1 MNDLLSFSTNF
12 TYKCMFLSKPATGTV
27 QNLRGTEGLYERK
40 KVSKVYLRKI
50 LKIFMQGNV
59 RLERGA
65 TQVLLKEFVK
75 VLLIQHL
82 N

>member
-1 MNDLLSFSTNF
+1 MNDLLIVSTNF
-12 TYKCMFLSKPATGTV
+12 TYKCMFLSKPAAGTV
-27 QNLRGTEGLYERK
+27 NLRGTEGLYERK

-50 LKIFMQGNV
+50 FEIFKQGNV
-59 RLERGA
+59 HLERGS
-65 TQVLLKEFVK
+65 TQMLLKEFVK